1 MEQLRIRFPV
11 ALLTNAD
18 NVILYKSIEKHRF
31 VFDCIITS
39 EDMRCNKPAP
49 ALFHKVSERLS
60 LPTSQIVMIGDSL
73 TEDIQGASS
82 VGMPAI
88 WISQTGEKPGNVVC
102 QAPSVREAAAYIL

>member
-1 MEQLRIRFPV
+1 
-11 ALLTNAD
+11 
-18 NVILYKSIEKHRF
+18 
-31 VFDCIITS
+31 
-39 EDMRCNKPAP
+39 
-49 ALFHKVSERLS
+49 VSERLS

-88 WISQTGEKPGNVVC
+88 WLSQTGEKPGNVVC

>member
-1 MEQLRIRFPV
+1 MPDASFGRCTSPFAGNSGYIRV
-11 ALLTNAD
+11 A
-18 NVILYKSIEKHRF
+18 
-31 VFDCIITS
+31 
-39 EDMRCNKPAP
+39 
-49 ALFHKVSERLS
+49 
-60 LPTSQIVMIGDSL
+60 QIVMIGDSL